1 MWNAKKSVTLSL
13 VCNRLVIAA
22 VIAVGVTTPWLVNGY
37 VDYMDKRASVAQ
49 PLMVTLLG
57 ACVVALVALFCLD
70 RLLTNIRKSQ
80 VFIQENVALLRR
92 ISWCCFGVA
101 LILLVSFYYLF
112 FLVAGVAAA
121 FIGLVLRVVKNVI
134 EEAIIL
140 KNENDLTI

>member
-22 VIAVGVTTPWLVNGY
+22 VIGVAVGTPWLVNGY
-37 VDYMDKRASVAQ
+37 VDYLGKRQSVAQ
-49 PLMVTLLG
+49 PLMVTLI
-57 ACVVALVALFCLD
+57 ASCVVALVALLCLD
-70 RLLTNIRKSQ
+70 RLLVNIKKSQ
-80 VFIQENVALLRR
+80 VFIPENVALLRR

-101 LILLVSFYYLF
+101 IVLLVSYYYLF
-112 FLVAGVAAA
+112 FLIAGIAAA

>member
-22 VIAVGVTTPWLVNGY
+22 VIAVAVGTPWLVNGY
-37 VDYMDKRASVAQ
+37 VYYLEKRQSVAQ
-49 PLMVTLLG
+49 PLMVTLI
-57 ACVVALVALFCLD
+57 ASCAVALVALLCLD
-70 RLLTNIRKSQ
+70 RLLVNIRESQ
-80 VFIQENVALLRR
+80 VFIPENVALLRR

-101 LILLVSFYYLF
+101 VILLVSYYYLF
-112 FLVAGVAAA
+112 FLIAGIAAA
-121 FIGLVLRVVKNVI
+121 FIGLILRVVKNVI